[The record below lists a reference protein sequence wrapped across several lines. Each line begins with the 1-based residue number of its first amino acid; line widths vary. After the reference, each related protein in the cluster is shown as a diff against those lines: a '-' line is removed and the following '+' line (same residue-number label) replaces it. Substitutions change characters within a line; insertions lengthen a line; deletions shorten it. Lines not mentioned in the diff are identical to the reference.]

1 MTTNFNDAGSVPM
14 ASHQAAASSS
24 YQQTRPS
31 SPFSG
36 QRVQRDTHPGEPI
49 PAEDAST
56 VDSNPGFDAHP
67 QVFKPYA
74 VEEPEEEEEDAPKQR
89 PPLHKLPA
97 FMETPWAN
105 IDYDQR
111 ELVHYMEDLHCDSDY
126 SDCWLHGKPH
136 RGKKRKP
143 TRPSQQLPG
152 EKAPNTWTGVSGFSP
167 KKRRRSLRS
176 GGDVDIEP
184 LSSQM
189 SESNESVSSSSRNSD
204 YPSSDSGDVEAPDDF
219 AVPDQMDID

>member
-1 MTTNFNDAGSVPM
+1 M
-14 ASHQAAASSS
+14 ASHPATASSS

-56 VDSNPGFDAHP
+56 VDSDLGSNVHP

-74 VEEPEEEEEDAPKQR
+74 VEEPEEEEDAPKQR

-97 FMETPWAN
+97 LMETPWAN
-105 IDYDQR
+105 IEYDQR
-111 ELVHYMEDLHCDSDY
+111 ELVHYMEDLHCESDY

-143 TRPSQQLPG
+143 TRPSQQVSG
-152 EKAPNTWTGVSGFSP
+152 EKAPNTWAGVSGFSP
-167 KKRRRSLRS
+167 KKRRRSLQS
-176 GGDVDIEP
+176 AGDVDIEP

-189 SESNESVSSSSRNSD
+189 SESNGSVSSSSKNSD
-204 YPSSDSGDVEAPDDF
+204 YPSSDTSSVDAPDGF